1 MPSRPIAVTPVP
13 NPAQRRPTR
22 SGLSIPA
29 PGLPVPQYAPRTD
42 SFEVPFTGSPA
53 GGGSKAKTFTILAI
67 LALLL
72 IGGGAGAYFWSI
84 NRAGKVEI
92 TAVPAD
98 ATILVDN
105 VKVADHAP
113 FTLEKPPGPYTVSVM
128 RPGYTRN
135 DQSVEIRAGQLANL
149 QVVLEAA
156 ADTGF
161 ELTSD
166 PPGGLVWLDGN
177 AMSGPDGQA
186 RTDFRAYRIPP
197 GKHVLEIKG
206 DPKRHPWKEEILVE
220 PGLIKKVKATLLPV
234 GSEGGR
240 APSAPPAPTPAPGAP
255 ASPLA
260 QGGEP
265 HPGAPS
271 AGVRRRPRPARPE
284 AEDESSSSVPVPTP
298 SRPSRSAPA
307 GSDDTGGG
315 DCSITVGTR
324 PWSEIWIDGKNT
336 GRHTPYSESIPC
348 GKHKLTFKRPDLNL
362 QRTEN
367 ITVRSGEKFKQSF
380 SLEPDSE

>member
-1 MPSRPIAVTPVP
+1 PIHTATPAP
-13 NPAQRRPTR
+13 GQRRPTR

-29 PGLPVPQYAPRTD
+29 APSLPQPMFSQRSE
-42 SFEVPFTGSPA
+42 SFDVPFTGSPGAA
-53 GGGSKAKTFTILAI
+53 GSSKAKTFTILGI
-67 LALLL
+67 LVLLL

-113 FTLEKPPGPYTVSVM
+113 FTLEKPPGPYTVSVT

-177 AMSGPDGQA
+177 PMSGADGQA

-206 DPKRHPWKEEILVE
+206 DPKRQAWREEVVVE
-220 PGLIKKVKATLLPV
+220 PGIIKKVKAILVPV
-234 GSEGGR
+234 GGESR
-240 APSAPPAPTPAPGAP
+240 RPSVAAAVPPSAP
-255 ASPLA
+255 
-260 QGGEP
+260 
-265 HPGAPS
+265 
-271 AGVRRRPRPARPE
+271 
-284 AEDESSSSVPVPTP
+284 
-298 SRPSRSAPA
+298 
-307 GSDDTGGG
+307 
-315 DCSITVGTR
+315 
-324 PWSEIWIDGKNT
+324 
-336 GRHTPYSESIPC
+336 
-348 GKHKLTFKRPDLNL
+348 
-362 QRTEN
+362 
-367 ITVRSGEKFKQSF
+367 SGQT
-380 SLEPDSE
+380 